1 MFFYDINNKTNK
13 VSFKTAVIEGINIKT
28 GGTFMPAEF
37 GKLSPSVIYRNPPPS
52 FRDLTFEI
60 MRNFCGGEIPDSDL
74 MSIIAQFYPYKIPVN
89 PLNQTTYLLELFHG
103 PTCNYKDIGAGFFA
117 YLLEY
122 FNKTEDEPFNVILPA
137 SGERA
142 CAAGYAVSQVS
153 GVRAVILFPE
163 DSVTEIQKQQMAKHT
178 KNVRYICVKG
188 TFEDCENLIAEALA
202 DKDIQEKLKPIP
214 GAGPL
219 NIAPLLV
226 QSVFFVYAVLAIL
239 YRCGFDN
246 KIEKPS
252 ITASVPSGSF
262 SNITAGLI
270 AKKMGA
276 PIDGFISAENENHT
290 IAAWLKSGG
299 KYSRKPPAKTNTPA
313 LDIPNP
319 MNFKRM
325 LEIYSLKE
333 LRTLIIPH
341 WFNDEQTIDAVR
353 SCNER
358 TGYIIDPYGA
368 IAWQSWQDILNPPPD
383 RQKSKRKTKTYID
396 SCARESLTGLV
407 LQTSHPAKFADI
419 MTEAVGR
426 APSLPDRLEPPS
438 PWNDISHA
446 VISMEADYTEF
457 KEQLFFMS
465 E

>member
-142 CAAGYAVSQVS
+142 CAAGYAFSQVS
-153 GVRAVILFPE
+153 GVRAVILCPK
-163 DSVTEIQKQQMAKHT
+163 DSVTEIQKQQML
-178 KNVRYICVKG
+178 KNTENVYYLFVSDSI
-188 TFEDCENLIAEALA
+188 EECENMVNQALS
-202 DKDIQEKLKPIP
+202 DKDLQQKLKLIP
-214 GAGPL
+214 GSGTL

-226 QSVFFVYAVLAIL
+226 QSVFFVYAVLVIL
-239 YRCGFDN
+239 YRCGYDN
-246 KIEKPS
+246 KIENPS
-252 ITASVPSGSF
+252 IIVSVPSGSF
-262 SNITAGLI
+262 SNLTAGLI

-276 PIDGFISAENENHT
+276 PINGFISAENENHV
-290 IAAWLKSGG
+290 ISSWLESNG
-299 KYSRKPPAKTNTPA
+299 KYDRKPPVKTNTPA
-313 LDIPNP
+313 LDIANP
-319 MNFKRM
+319 INFKRM
-325 LEIYSLKE
+325 LSIYNLKD
-333 LRTLIIPH
+333 LRKYILPH
-341 WFNDEQTIDAVR
+341 WFNDAETIEAVR
-353 SCNER
+353 SCNEK
-358 TGYIIDPYGA
+358 TGYIIDPHGA
-368 IAWQSWQDILNPPPD
+368 IAWQSWQRISLENLKT
-383 RQKSKRKTKTYID
+383 QKGKKKRKTCID
-396 SCARESLTGLV
+396 GCAKDSLIGLV
-407 LQTSHPAKFADI
+407 LQTSHPGKYSDI
-419 MTEAVGR
+419 MEKTVGR
-426 APSLPDRLEPPS
+426 APSLPDRLEAPTS
-438 PWNDISHA
+438 WNDNTI
-446 VISMEADYTEF
+446 INIEADFTGF
-457 KEQLFFMS
+457 KDWLIS
-465 E
+465 VLK